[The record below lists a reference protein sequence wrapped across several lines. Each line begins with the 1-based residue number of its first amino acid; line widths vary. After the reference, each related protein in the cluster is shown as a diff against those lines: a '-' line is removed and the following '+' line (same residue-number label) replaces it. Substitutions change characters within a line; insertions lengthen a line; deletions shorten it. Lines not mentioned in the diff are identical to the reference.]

1 MNCLNSD
8 AVNTEIVIQSRI
20 QDDLNHKEELKT
32 KTNQLA
38 SEHNVAADAAFEDV
52 ANCDIETNNES
63 HEPNNYANWYREDAT
78 CLPKDN
84 LTHLDSYYSDY
95 SSNEQ
100 NDYPKDLTLSHDRRY
115 DQNGIVLVP
124 RSSSTMH
131 LNFYVPSISTPS
143 FDASQPKNVSLLNT
157 VSRHAS
163 DIADTNPISITDNFQ
178 PNMWHPN
185 IPLGSYRSYSS
196 QNYGQ
201 LPHEHLIDMFQLTNS
216 GREARNRAEK
226 NRRDR
231 LNGSIQELS
240 TLVPHVAE
248 SPRRVDKIAVLRF
261 ATHGLRLKH
270 VFGKTSSNHSP
281 QTTDALMKLLDSF
294 FLTLTCNGQIVL
306 VSSSVEQHLGHC
318 QADLYGQN
326 ILSITHPE
334 DQNMLRHKLIPTDLE
349 TLFDIQSDDEIDERR
364 ARTEAEEE
372 DIDRRLREDKRSF
385 TVRLARAGPRSEP
398 TTYELIKI
406 DGNFRR
412 SDMAP
417 RGFNPGLCPVNIPL
431 MRRGRNRE
439 DALPSHAIGGND
451 IELIAVGRIVRPPN
465 IHRSIENHKL
475 EYKTR
480 HLIDGRIVDCDQ
492 RISIVAGYMKDEVR
506 NLSPFTFIH
515 QDDVKWVIVALR
527 QMYDCNSSY
536 GESTYR
542 LFTRNG
548 KIIYLHTKGFLEI
561 EKETNKVHS
570 FICVNTLLDEEEG
583 KRRVIDMK
591 NKFSVIINKK
601 IPQSSIDVPAS
612 ENPQQLE
619 RAVLCLIQNLQKTT
633 SDENISERQTA
644 SNCTKY
650 TNCNHVSYPERIN
663 SNLAQIRCIKT
674 PPLALVPPAPE
685 TIKPSIVKSV
695 GVVKLT
701 AAKHLRVDN
710 DQSPIDLNTTT
721 SSKNIDQAKPADVLS
736 NDNDDVNNINFMDEP
751 ASHARKRKF
760 SYNKSTPE
768 PYDYSLPV
776 QRRAIESV
784 LSDSLHQLDNR
795 LNQQL
800 CAAIE
805 IRDQGE
811 KHEIPHTEQR
821 IADIMKE
828 HKKQRDMYFNIT
840 TEFELHRQTETKSVP
855 AIDTELS
862 KEFSNDTNLP
872 P

>member
-1 MNCLNSD
+1 MNCLDSD
-8 AVNTEIVIQSRI
+8 AVNTESVIQSRI
-20 QDDLNHKEELKT
+20 QNSLDHKQDLET
-32 KTNQLA
+32 KINSLNN
-38 SEHNVAADAAFEDV
+38 ERNMVDAAIDGV
-52 ANCDIETNNES
+52 LSCDIEANNES
-63 HEPNNYANWYREDAT
+63 RDLNNFVNWYQEVAT

-84 LTHLDSYYSDY
+84 SSHIDAYYTEFADK
-95 SSNEQ
+95 EQ
-100 NDYPKDLTLSHDRRY
+100 NDYPKDLTMPNERRY
-115 DQNGIVLVP
+115 NRNEMVLMP
-124 RSSSTMH
+124 RSSSSMH
-131 LNFYVPSISTPS
+131 LNFHVPSVPS
-143 FDASQPKNVSLLNT
+143 PPFDASSKNASLLNT
-157 VSRHAS
+157 VNRHAS
-163 DIADTNPISITDNFQ
+163 EVAAATNSVSVTENFQ
-178 PNMWHPN
+178 PNIWHPN
-185 IPLGSYRSYSS
+185 ISLGSCRSYSS

-201 LPHEHLIDMFQLTNS
+201 ISHGHLIDMFQLTNS

-270 VFGKTSSNHSP
+270 VFGKTRNNHSP
-281 QTTDALMKLLDSF
+281 QITDALMKLLDSF

-326 ILSITHPE
+326 ILSVTHPE

-349 TLFDIQSDDEIDERR
+349 SLFDIHSDDQTDEPRP
-364 ARTEAEEE
+364 RTEAEEE
-372 DIDRRLREDKRSF
+372 EIDRSLREDKRSF

-417 RGFNPGLCPVNIPL
+417 RGFNPGSCTANMPL
-431 MRRGRNRE
+431 KRRGRNRE
-439 DALPSHAIGGND
+439 DALPLHTISGND
-451 IELIAVGRIVRPPN
+451 IELIAVARIVRPPT
-465 IHRSIENHKL
+465 IHRSIETHKL

-561 EKETNKVHS
+561 EKETNKVH
-570 FICVNTLLDEEEG
+570 FFTCVNTLLDEEEG
-583 KRRVIDMK
+583 KRRVMDMK
-591 NKFSVIINKK
+591 NKFSIIINKK
-601 IPQSSIDVPAS
+601 IPQSSADVPAS

-619 RAVLCLIQNLQKTT
+619 RAVLCLIQNLQKTP
-633 SDENISERQTA
+633 SEEEDTECLTTIN
-644 SNCTKY
+644 STKY
-650 TNCNHVSYPERIN
+650 KNCNYAPNAEHL
-663 SNLAQIRCIKT
+663 NLNRTQIRCTKT
-674 PPLALVPPAPE
+674 PPIALVPPAPE
-685 TIKPSIVKSV
+685 TIKTSIVKSV

-701 AAKHLRVDN
+701 AAKYICVD
-710 DQSPIDLNTTT
+710 DVQQAVDRSTTT
-721 SSKNIDQAKPADVLS
+721 NSKTIDDENSSEVFC
-736 NDNDDVNNINFMDEP
+736 NDEGVNNINFVDEP
-751 ASHARKRKF
+751 ALLGRKRKF
-760 SYNKSTPE
+760 SYTDSTPD
-768 PYDYSLPV
+768 PYDYSLPI

-784 LSDSLHQLDNR
+784 LSNSLHQLDNR

-805 IRDQGE
+805 ISDQRQ
-811 KHEIPHTEQR
+811 KNEIPHTKER

-828 HKKQRDMYFNIT
+828 YKKQRDIYFNIT
-840 TEFELHRQTETKSVP
+840 TELELHKQAEAKNLP
-855 AIDTELS
+855 AVDIELNN
-862 KEFSNDTNLP
+862 EFSNDTNLP

>member
-1 MNCLNSD
+1 MNCLDSD
-8 AVNTEIVIQSRI
+8 AVNTDSVIQSRI
-20 QDDLNHKEELKT
+20 QNDLSHKDELKT

-38 SEHNVAADAAFEDV
+38 SEHNVADAAFEDV

-63 HEPNNYANWYREDAT
+63 HELNNYSNWYREDAT

-84 LTHLDSYYSDY
+84 SSHLDCYYSDY

-100 NDYPKDLTLSHDRRY
+100 NDYPKDLTLSNDRRY
-115 DQNGIVLVP
+115 DPNGIVLVP

-131 LNFYVPSISTPS
+131 LNFYVPSISSPS
-143 FDASQPKNVSLLNT
+143 FDAPSKNASLLNT
-157 VSRHAS
+157 ASRHAS
-163 DIADTNPISITDNFQ
+163 DIAGTTNPTSIADNFQ

-185 IPLGSYRSYSS
+185 IPLGAYRSYSS

-270 VFGKTSSNHSP
+270 VFGKTSNNHSP

-349 TLFDIQSDDEIDERR
+349 TLFDIQSDDETDEPR

-417 RGFNPGLCPVNIPL
+417 RGFNPGSCPVNIPI
-431 MRRGRNRE
+431 MRRGRSRE
-439 DALPSHAIGGND
+439 DALPTHAIGGND
-451 IELIAVGRIVRPPN
+451 IELIAVGRIVRPPSV
-465 IHRSIENHKL
+465 HRSIEHHKL

-619 RAVLCLIQNLQKTT
+619 RAVLCLIQNLQKAT
-633 SDENISERQTA
+633 SDENSSERPTA
-644 SNCTKY
+644 SNCVNY

-663 SNLAQIRCIKT
+663 SNSAQILCTKT

-701 AAKHLRVDN
+701 AAKHLRVDD
-710 DQSPIDLNTTT
+710 DQSPMDLNTTT
-721 SSKNIDQAKPADVLS
+721 GPNNIDQTKSTEVLS
-736 NDNDDVNNINFMDEP
+736 NDEDADNINFIDQP
-751 ASHARKRKF
+751 ASHARKRKC
-760 SYNKSTPE
+760 SYNKSTSE

-776 QRRAIESV
+776 QRRAIESA

-805 IRDQGE
+805 IRDQGQ
-811 KHEIPHTEQR
+811 KHEIPHAEER

-840 TEFELHRQTETKSVP
+840 TEFELHKQTEIKNVP
-855 AIDTELS
+855 AIDIELS